1 MDTPTTPTVP
11 PAPLPGI
18 EIETGPSPER
28 AVIWLHG
35 LGADGNDFVP
45 VVQALDLDRLPP
57 TRFILPHAPSRPVT
71 VNGGYV
77 MPAWFDIY
85 SLEFGN
91 RREDA
96 EGIAASAAQVEA
108 FIARENAR
116 GIEDRHIVLAG
127 FSQGGAIV
135 LHAGLRHPRRLAGVL
150 ALSTFVPLAATLAA
164 EAAAANRDLP
174 VFMAHGEEDPVIPH
188 DFGRISG
195 DILQAMGYP
204 LRWRSYPMEHAVCME
219 EIRDLEDWLV
229 EVLGDAGP

>member
-1 MDTPTTPTVP
+1 MDTPTTPPAP

-45 VVQALDLDRLPP
+45 VVQALDMDRLPP

-150 ALSTFVPLAATLAA
+150 ALSTFVPLAA
-164 EAAAANRDLP
+164 EANAANRDLP

-204 LRWRSYPMEHAVCME
+204 LRWRSYPIEHAVCME
-219 EIRDLEDWLV
+219 EIRDLEDWLA

>member
-45 VVQALDLDRLPP
+45 VVQALDMDRLPP

-77 MPAWFDIY
+77 MPAWFDIQ
-85 SLEFGN
+85 SLDFAD

-96 EGIAASAAQVEA
+96 QGIAASAAQVEA

-150 ALSTFVPLAATLAA
+150 ALSTYVPLAATLAA
-164 EAAAANRDLP
+164 EANAANRDLP

-188 DFGRISG
+188 AFGKKSG
-195 DILQAMGYP
+195 DLLAAIGYP
-204 LRWRSYPMEHAVCME
+204 LRWRSYPIEHAVCME
-219 EIRDLEDWLV
+219 EIRDLEDWLA
-229 EVLGDAGP
+229 EVLAAPAG

>member
-1 MDTPTTPTVP
+1 MDTSTTPPAP

-45 VVQALDLDRLPP
+45 VVQALDMDRLPP

-164 EAAAANRDLP
+164 EANAANRDLP

-219 EIRDLEDWLV
+219 EIRDLEDWLA